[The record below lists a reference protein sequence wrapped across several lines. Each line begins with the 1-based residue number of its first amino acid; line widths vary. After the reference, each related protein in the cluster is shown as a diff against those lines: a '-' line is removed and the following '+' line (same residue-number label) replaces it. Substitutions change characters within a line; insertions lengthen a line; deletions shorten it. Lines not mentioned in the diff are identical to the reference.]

1 MKRLV
6 LALVL
11 AALAFALP
19 AAARDWNVDAARST
33 LGFAGTYQGEAFD
46 GAFRRFAAKI
56 AYDPADLAH
65 ARFDVTVD
73 LASADTQNAERD
85 QMLPGADFFDV
96 AKFPRARFVST
107 AFRKAADGTVLA
119 DGTLTLRGVSRPV
132 TLAVKFAPAGGGA
145 TLDVAATLKRLDF
158 GVGGGDWADTSVIAD
173 AVTVKSHL
181 VLRPAG
187 G

>member
-6 LALVL
+6 PLL

-19 AAARDWNVDAARST
+19 AAAREWNVDMTRST
-33 LGFAGTYQGEAFD
+33 LGFTATYQGEAFD
-46 GAFRRFAAKI
+46 GRFERFGAKI

-65 ARFDVTVD
+65 AKFDVSVD

-107 AFRKAADGTVLA
+107 GFRRAADGTVLA
-119 DGTLTLRGVSRPV
+119 DGILTLRGVSRPL
-132 TLAVKFAPAGGGA
+132 TLTVKFTPAAAGA
-145 TLDVAATLKRLDF
+145 ALDVGASLRRLDF
-158 GVGGGDWADTSVIAD
+158 GVGGGDWADTSVIAN
-173 AVTVKSHL
+173 AVTVKAHL
-181 VLRPAG
+181 ALTPAG

>member
-6 LALVL
+6 LAL

-19 AAARDWNVDAARST
+19 AAARDWNVDAARSS
-33 LGFAGTYQGEAFD
+33 LGFVGTYQGEAFD
-46 GAFRRFAAKI
+46 GTFKRFTARI

-73 LASADTQNAERD
+73 LASAGTQNAERD

-96 AKFPRARFVST
+96 AKFPAAHFVSS
-107 AFRKAADGTVLA
+107 AFRRAADGGVLA
-119 DGTLTLRGVSRPV
+119 DGTLTLRGVSKPV
-132 TLAVKFAPAGGGA
+132 TLTVKFAPAGGGA
-145 TLDVAATLKRLDF
+145 TLDVATTLKRLDY
-158 GVGGGDWADTSVIAD
+158 GIGGGDWADTSVIAD

-181 VLRPAG
+181 VLTPAG

>member
-6 LALVL
+6 PLL

-19 AAARDWNVDAARST
+19 AAARDWHVDTAHST
-33 LGFAGTYQGEAFD
+33 LGFTGTYQGEAFD
-46 GAFRRFAAKI
+46 GQFKRFSAQI

-65 ARFDVTVD
+65 AKFDVSID

-119 DGTLTLRGVSRPV
+119 DGTLTLRGVNRPV
-132 TLAVKFAPAGGGA
+132 TLTVKFAPAGNGA
-145 TLDVAATLKRLDF
+145 ALDVSAALKRLDF
-158 GVGGGDWADTSVIAD
+158 GVGGGDWADTSVIAN

-181 VLRPAG
+181 ALLSAG